1 VCGGKKKMGGYWTGV
16 SGSWGDVEE
25 EVGEGG
31 DGDLVGAMKV
41 LDERGIR
48 RAMRGLGREGR
59 RRV

>member
-1 VCGGKKKMGGYWTGV
+1 MCGGKKKGGYWTGV
-16 SGSWGDVEE
+16 NGSWGDVEE
-25 EVGEGG
+25 DVGEGG
-31 DGDLVGAMKV
+31 DGDLVGAMKM

>member
-1 VCGGKKKMGGYWTGV
+1 MGGYWTGV